1 MALKN
6 KGAKKLQEMEAL
18 EALAEASSEIGIE
31 NILNEILIL
40 QDTLTIICGLL
51 LFIVLCVLCKY
62 VYKFFNM
69 FF

>member
-1 MALKN
+1 
-6 KGAKKLQEMEAL
+6 MEL
-18 EALAEASSEIGIE
+18 HEIEALAEVGLEVGIQDV
-31 NILNEILIL
+31 LNEILIL

>member
-1 MALKN
+1 MH
-6 KGAKKLQEMEAL
+6 EIEAI
-18 EALAEASSEIGIE
+18 EALAEVGSEVGIQDV
-31 NILNEILIL
+31 LNEILIL

>member
-1 MALKN
+1 
-6 KGAKKLQEMEAL
+6 MEAL
-18 EALAEASSEIGIE
+18 EALAEVGSEVGIQDV
-31 NILNEILIL
+31 LNEILIL

>member
-1 MALKN
+1 
-6 KGAKKLQEMEAL
+6 MEL
-18 EALAEASSEIGIE
+18 HEIEALAEVGSEVGIQDV
-31 NILNEILIL
+31 LNEILIL